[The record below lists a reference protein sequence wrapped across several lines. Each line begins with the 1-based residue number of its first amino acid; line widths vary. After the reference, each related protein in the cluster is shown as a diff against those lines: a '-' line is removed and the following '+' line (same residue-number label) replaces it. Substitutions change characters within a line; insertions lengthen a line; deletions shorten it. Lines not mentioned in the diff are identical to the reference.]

1 MRVLYLPCLFCPLQ
15 IEEENAALLAAL
27 TDSLDG
33 IVEDGV
39 GGLSVFPSLGE
50 DPDDEEEEAEEED
63 DLPLD
68 SEPFP
73 GSLSPETEDTSLV
86 RTLPS
91 CLRWIWMGL

>member
-1 MRVLYLPCLFCPLQ
+1 MNLFSPLFLSLQ
-15 IEEENAALLAAL
+15 EENAALLAAL

-39 GGLSVFPSLGE
+39 GGLSVFPLLGE
-50 DPDDEEEEAEEED
+50 DPDEGEEEEDE
-63 DLPLD
+63 LPAD
-68 SEPFP
+68 SEPLT
-73 GSLSPETEDTSLV
+73 GSMSPETEDPSLV